1 VRVVLRK
8 EVPGLGRPGDVKHV
22 AEGYA
27 QNFLLPR
34 GLAVEASEGELKRVA
49 QVQATAKAKKSR
61 AHAEAEAIAERL
73 ASTKLTFKLKAGGTG
88 KTFGS
93 ITNRDVADAL
103 KREAGIDVDRTK
115 IHLEDPLRTLGT
127 HEIEIR
133 LLTDVR
139 AKVTITIE
147 AQA

>member
-8 EVPGLGRPGDVKHV
+8 EVPGLGQPGDVKHV

-49 QVQATAKAKKSR
+49 QVQQVAKAKKSR
-61 AHAEAEAIAERL
+61 AHSEAEALAARL
-73 ASTKLTFKLKAGGTG
+73 AVTRLTFKLKAGGTG

-103 KREAGIDVDRTK
+103 KREAGVDVDRTK
-115 IHLEDPLRTLGT
+115 IHLEEPLRALGT
-127 HEIEIR
+127 HEVEIR

>member
-49 QVQATAKAKKSR
+49 QVQASAKAKKSR

>member
-61 AHAEAEAIAERL
+61 AHAEAEAVAERL

-147 AQA
+147 PQA